1 MPKVDIDYSNTII
14 YKIHCKD
21 SNVTEIYVGHTTN
34 FTKRKYAHKTKCNM
48 VKNKIKIYSI
58 IRQNGGWDNWDMVE
72 IAKYNCKD
80 KTEARIKE
88 QHHYEE
94 LKANLNSCPPFVDK
108 NSYFC
113 KLCNLQCKSP
123 KGYNNHINCTLH
135 INKMG
140 NKCVPKNAE
149 FYCFSCDFK
158 CFKKSNFETHCNTK
172 KHIHRVNGNE
182 MKKEEIKNAE
192 HICKC
197 GKIYSTNS
205 GLWKHKKLC
214 NNDIQQNIEKNEI
227 SDKELIMMVV
237 KQNAELM
244 KENSEMRNMMM
255 GVIKTG
261 THNTTNNN
269 TNTNSH
275 NKTFNLNFFLNE
287 TCKDALN
294 INDFVSSIKVS
305 LTDLENTGR
314 QGYVEGVSN
323 IILKNLNNLEQ
334 YQRPIHC
341 SDFKRE
347 VIYIK
352 DNDKWEKEC
361 EEKPLLTKAI
371 KVIANENIKKI
382 MEWKETNPDCTN
394 SDSKKNNLYLKIV
407 SNSMNGSNKEEGTK
421 NITKI
426 ISNVAKETIIQKES

>member
-1 MPKVDIDYSNTII
+1 MLTESCKKVAHTFHCLYCDYNT
-14 YKIHCKD
+14 
-21 SNVTEIYVGHTTN
+21 S
-34 FTKRKYAHKTKCNM
+34 RK
-48 VKNKIKIYSI
+48 S
-58 IRQNGGWDNWDMVE
+58 
-72 IAKYNCKD
+72 
-80 KTEARIKE
+80 
-88 QHHYEE
+88 
-94 LKANLNSCPPFVDK
+94 
-108 NSYFC
+108 SY
-113 KLCNLQCKSP
+113 
-123 KGYNNHINCTLH
+123 
-135 INKMG
+135 
-140 NKCVPKNAE
+140 
-149 FYCFSCDFK
+149 D
-158 CFKKSNFETHCNTK
+158 
-172 KHIHRVNGNE
+172 KHILTSKHKLLTHVNHPLTESCKKDTDSSIYTCHMCDKEYKSRV
-182 MKKEEIKNAE
+182 
-192 HICKC
+192 
-197 GKIYSTNS
+197 
-205 GLWKHKKLC
+205 GLWKHIKTC
-214 NNDIQQNIEKNEI
+214 NFEDKNEKNEI

-269 TNTNSH
+269 NTNSH

-305 LTDLENTGR
+305 LSDLENTGR

-394 SDSKKNNLYLKIV
+394 SESKKNNLYLKIV

-426 ISNVAKETIIQKES
+426 ISNVAKETIIQKEN

>member
-1 MPKVDIDYSNTII
+1 MLTESCEKVAYD
-14 YKIHCKD
+14 
-21 SNVTEIYVGHTTN
+21 
-34 FTKRKYAHKTKCNM
+34 
-48 VKNKIKIYSI
+48 
-58 IRQNGGWDNWDMVE
+58 
-72 IAKYNCKD
+72 
-80 KTEARIKE
+80 
-88 QHHYEE
+88 
-94 LKANLNSCPPFVDK
+94 
-108 NSYFC
+108 
-113 KLCNLQCKSP
+113 
-123 KGYNNHINCTLH
+123 
-135 INKMG
+135 
-140 NKCVPKNAE
+140 
-149 FYCFSCDFK
+149 FYCVYCDYNTAR
-158 CFKKSNFETHCNTK
+158 KSSYD
-172 KHIHRVNGNE
+172 KHILTSKHKKLTHVNNMLTESCKKGADSSIYTCHMCDKEYKSRV
-182 MKKEEIKNAE
+182 
-192 HICKC
+192 
-197 GKIYSTNS
+197 
-205 GLWKHKKLC
+205 GLWKHSKTC
-214 NNDIQQNIEKNEI
+214 NIIETKNEKNEI

-261 THNTTNNN
+261 THNTTNNTNNTNN

-407 SNSMNGSNKEEGTK
+407 SNSMNGSDKEEGIK

-426 ISNVAKETIIQKES
+426 ISNVAKETIIQKDN

>member
-1 MPKVDIDYSNTII
+1 M
-14 YKIHCKD
+14 
-21 SNVTEIYVGHTTN
+21 EI
-34 FTKRKYAHKTKCNM
+34 KNM
-48 VKNKIKIYSI
+48 
-58 IRQNGGWDNWDMVE
+58 
-72 IAKYNCKD
+72 
-80 KTEARIKE
+80 
-88 QHHYEE
+88 
-94 LKANLNSCPPFVDK
+94 
-108 NSYFC
+108 
-113 KLCNLQCKSP
+113 
-123 KGYNNHINCTLH
+123 
-135 INKMG
+135 
-140 NKCVPKNAE
+140 PKNAE
-149 FYCFSCDFK
+149 FYCEVCDFI
-158 CFKKSNFETHCNTK
+158 CYKKSNYVIHCQTK
-172 KHIHRVNGNE
+172 KHMYRVNGND
-182 MKKEEIKNAE
+182 MEISEIQKNAKYA
-192 HICKC
+192 CTC

-214 NNDIQQNIEKNEI
+214 NNDIQQNIESSKKNEI

-261 THNTTNNN
+261 THNTTN
-269 TNTNSH
+269 TTNSH

-394 SDSKKNNLYLKIV
+394 SESKKNNLYLKIV

-426 ISNVAKETIIQKES
+426 ISNVAKETIIQKEN